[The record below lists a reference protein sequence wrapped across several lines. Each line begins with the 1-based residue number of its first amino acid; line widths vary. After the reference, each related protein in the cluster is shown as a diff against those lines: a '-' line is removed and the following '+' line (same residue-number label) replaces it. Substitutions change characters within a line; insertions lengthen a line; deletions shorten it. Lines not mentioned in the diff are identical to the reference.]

1 MKGFV
6 PRLRALLATTRS
18 PLAVGLDPTPE
29 TLPTEWR
36 AKAADSRDPDTV
48 VELYR
53 RYLIGVLEAC
63 RPFAAVTKLQSAF
76 FEVLG
81 WRGVRLFEQCCR
93 EARDLGYLVL
103 ADAKRNDIG
112 NTAQAYAQAFLE
124 PQRTYAGTWNLPE
137 ADALT
142 VTPIFGDEGNRPFLR
157 AASEQGK
164 AVFFIVRTSNPSS
177 AQLQALELRDGRR
190 FDQAVADL
198 VEGYALETLEPGFGY
213 APVGAVVGATRAEEL
228 AELRARMAHAILLLP
243 GVGAQGAALA
253 PLAAAFDAEGM
264 GALVPV
270 SRGLLQAHAE
280 PGAPKDWKE
289 GVAKAAEGYAR
300 AFQQLIPAWS

>member
-18 PLAVGLDPTPE
+18 PLAIGLDPTPD
-29 TLPTEWR
+29 TLPAEWR
-36 AKAADSRDPDTV
+36 AKAADSREPDAV

-53 RYLIGVLEAC
+53 RYLLGVLEAC

-81 WRGVRLFEQCCR
+81 WRGVRLFAQCCQ
-93 EARDLGYLVL
+93 EAQDLGYLVL

-112 NTAQAYAQAFLE
+112 HTAQAYAQAFLE
-124 PQRTYAGTWNLPE
+124 PQRIYAGTWDLPQ

-157 AASEQGK
+157 AATEAGK
-164 AVFFIVRTSNPSS
+164 GVFFIVRTSNPSS

-198 VEGYALETLEPGFGY
+198 VEGYALETLEPGCGY

-243 GVGAQGAALA
+243 GVGAQGAALD

-270 SRGLLQAHAE
+270 SRGILQAHAE
-280 PGAPKDWKE
+280 SGAPRDWKE
-289 GVAKAAEGYAR
+289 AVARTAESYAR
-300 AFQQLIPAWS
+300 ALQRLVPAWS

>member
-6 PRLRALLATTRS
+6 PRLRALLSTTRS
-18 PLAVGLDPTPE
+18 PLAVGLDPTPDA
-29 TLPTEWR
+29 LPAEWR
-36 AKAADSRDPDTV
+36 SKAADNRDPDMV
-48 VELYR
+48 VDIYR
-53 RYLIGVLEAC
+53 RYLLGVLEAC

-81 WRGVRLFEQCCR
+81 WRGTRLFAQCCE
-93 EARDLGYLVL
+93 EAKNLGYLVI

-112 NTAQAYAQAFLE
+112 HTAQAYCQAFLE
-124 PQRTYAGTWNLPE
+124 SSGTYGGEWDLPN

-157 AASEQGK
+157 AANEDGK
-164 AVFFIVRTSNPSS
+164 AIFFIVRTSNPSS
-177 AQLQALELRDGRR
+177 AQLQALRLEDGRR

-198 VEGYALETLEPGFGY
+198 VEGYAIEALEPGFDY

-228 AELRARMAHAILLLP
+228 LELRERLPHVLLLLP
-243 GVGAQGAALA
+243 GVGAQGAALE
-253 PLAAAFDAEGM
+253 PLGSAFDAEGM

-270 SRGLLQAHAE
+270 SRGLLQAHAA
-280 PGAPKDWKE
+280 PHAPKDWK
-289 GVAKAAEGYAR
+289 VAIAQAAESYTVALR
-300 AFQQLIPAWS
+300 KLIPSWT